1 MFQRDYIMRA
11 VQQAAE
17 ALARALRLLLQ
28 KKREEAEQALQ
39 EGYAALGID
48 RELLLLLDAETLRR
62 QLGDEEKLSMAVRLL
77 LGEAEL
83 KLAGGEAG
91 AAAKRWRAAA
101 RLSEQLAELPED
113 FSQELARLQRL
124 LGVER

>member
-1 MFQRDYIMRA
+1 MFQRDYILRA

-28 KKREEAEQALQ
+28 KKPEEAEQALQ

-48 RELLLLLDAETLRR
+48 RELLLLLDAVTLRR
-62 QLGDEEKLSMAVRLL
+62 QLGEEEKLSMAVRLL
-77 LGEAEL
+77 LGESEL
-83 KLAGGEAG
+83 RLERGEA
-91 AAAKRWRAAA
+91 AAAARRWRAAA
-101 RLSEQLAELPED
+101 RLSEQLAEVPED
-113 FSQELARLQRL
+113 LAEELARLQRA

>member
-28 KKREEAEQALQ
+28 KKPEEAEQAVQ

-48 RELLLLLDAETLRR
+48 RELLLILDAATLRR
-62 QLGDEEKLSMAVRLL
+62 QLGDEEKLLMAVRLML
-77 LGEAEL
+77 AEADL
-83 KLAGGEAG
+83 RLARGEAG
-91 AAAKRWRAAA
+91 AAARRWRAAA
-101 RLSEQLAELPED
+101 RLSEQLAALPDDLAE
-113 FSQELARLQRL
+113 EIARLQRV

>member
-1 MFQRDYIMRA
+1 MFQRDYILRV

-28 KKREEAEQALQ
+28 KKPEEAEQALQ

-48 RELLLLLDAETLRR
+48 RELLLLLDAVTLRR
-62 QLGDEEKLSMAVRLL
+62 QLGEEEKLSMAVRLL
-77 LGEAEL
+77 LGESEL
-83 KLAGGEAG
+83 RLQRGEAG

-101 RLSEQLAELPED
+101 RLSEQLTQVPED
-113 FSQELARLQRL
+113 LAEDLARQQRT
-124 LGVER
+124 LGIER

>member
-28 KKREEAEQALQ
+28 KKPEEAEQALQ

-48 RELLLLLDAETLRR
+48 RELLLMLDATTLRR
-62 QLGDEEKLSMAVRLL
+62 QLGEEEKLLMAVRLL
-77 LGEAEL
+77 LGESEL
-83 KLAGGEAG
+83 RLQRGEAG
-91 AAAKRWRAAA
+91 AAARRWRAAA
-101 RLSEQLAELPED
+101 RLSEQLAEVPPELTE
-113 FSQELARLQRL
+113 ELARLQSA

>member
-17 ALARALRLLLQ
+17 ALARALRSLLQ
-28 KKREEAEQALQ
+28 KQPEEAEQAVQ

-48 RELLLLLDAETLRR
+48 RELLLVLDAETLSR

-77 LGEAEL
+77 LAEADVR
-83 KLAGGEAG
+83 LARGEAG
-91 AAAKRWRAAA
+91 AAARRWRAAA

-113 FSQELARLQRL
+113 LAEEVTRLQRV

>member
-28 KKREEAEQALQ
+28 KKPEEAEQALQ

>member
-17 ALARALRLLLQ
+17 ALARALRALL
-28 KKREEAEQALQ
+28 KKQPQEAEQALA

-48 RELLLLLDAETLRR
+48 RELLLMLDAATLRR
-62 QLGDEEKLSMAVRLL
+62 QLGEDEKIEMAARLM

-83 KLAGGEAG
+83 TLAKGAAGG
-91 AAAKRWRAAA
+91 AARRWRAAA
-101 RLSEQLAELPED
+101 RLAETLGTMPETLKAELD
-113 FSQELARLQRL
+113 RVQRV